1 MVGKSKQMCYHIKEV
16 RAMENEK
23 DMIPEEQ
30 VEYAPRPRWQVW
42 LARIGLVVFVVFLI
56 FYYINW
62 FRGGA

>member
-1 MVGKSKQMCYHIKEV
+1 
-16 RAMENEK
+16 MENEK

-30 VEYAPRPRWQVW
+30 VEYAPRPRWQIW